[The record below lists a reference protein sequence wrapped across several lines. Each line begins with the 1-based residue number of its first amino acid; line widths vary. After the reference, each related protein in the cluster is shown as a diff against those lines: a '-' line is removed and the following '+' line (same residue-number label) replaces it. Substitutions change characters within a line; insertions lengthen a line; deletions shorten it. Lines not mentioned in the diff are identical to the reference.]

1 MFPLAAR
8 DSFDI
13 KFKDPKKCTKKDKE
27 VELLKKIKVV
37 IERWVVFSGMR
48 LGIRILKTWSLKQM
62 GASHTRTYTEKET
75 KTNNEPTKDGGLE
88 NRILFESSDFRF
100 QFATFFGENTH
111 VRK

>member
-37 IERWVVFSGMR
+37 IER
-48 LGIRILKTWSLKQM
+48 
-62 GASHTRTYTEKET
+62 
-75 KTNNEPTKDGGLE
+75 
-88 NRILFESSDFRF
+88 
-100 QFATFFGENTH
+100 
-111 VRK
+111 